1 MTMPCPNLFK
11 VIMWFAIVALQC
23 SLMYNEYIVYNPAQ
37 IRMRYL
43 LQVRFNY
50 KGGRH

>member
-1 MTMPCPNLFK
+1 
-11 VIMWFAIVALQC
+11 MWLTIVALQRT
-23 SLMYNEYIVYNPAQ
+23 LMYNEYIVYNPAQ

-50 KGGRH
+50 NSGRWH